1 MRVLV
6 VEDDKN
12 LREQLAAA
20 LGDAGYT
27 VDTADN
33 GEEGQF
39 MGETEPYDLAILDL
53 GLPKV
58 DGLTVLKAWRKEGR
72 TMPVLI
78 LSARDRWSEKV
89 EGLDLGANDYVTKP
103 FHMAE
108 LLARVRANVRRQ
120 TDHQS
125 SVLEVGD
132 LRLNSATGQVTV
144 NGVPV
149 KLTAYQY
156 KVLDYLMHHAGRIVS
171 RSELTEKI
179 YSQDH
184 ERDSNTIEVFIGI
197 LRRKVG
203 AERLITEKGLGYRL
217 VDPAEQQ

>member
-6 VEDDKN
+6 VEDDRN
-12 LREQLAAA
+12 LREQLTTA
-20 LGDAGYT
+20 LTDAGYT
-27 VDTADN
+27 VDPADN
-33 GEEGQF
+33 GEDGQF

-58 DGLTVLKAWRKEGR
+58 DGLTVLKAWRAQGVS
-72 TMPVLI
+72 TPVLI

-108 LLARVRANVRRQ
+108 LLARVRANVRRT
-120 TDHQS
+120 TDHAS
-125 SVLEVGD
+125 AVLQCGD
-132 LRLNSATGQVTV
+132 LQLNTATGQVSV
-144 NGVPV
+144 NGQPI

-156 KVLDYLMHHAGRIVS
+156 KVLDYLMHHRGRIVS
-171 RSELTEKI
+171 RSELIEKI
-179 YSQDH
+179 YAQDH

-197 LRRKVG
+197 LRRKIGIDRIV
-203 AERLITEKGLGYRL
+203 TEKGLGYRL
-217 VDPAEQQ
+217 VDPAENK

>member
-12 LREQLAAA
+12 LREQLSGA

-33 GEEGQF
+33 GEDGQF
-39 MGETEPYDLAILDL
+39 LGETEPYDLAILDL

-58 DGLTVLKAWRKEGR
+58 DGLSVLKAWRKDGR

-125 SVLEVGD
+125 SVLGVGD
-132 LRLNSATGQVTV
+132 LQLNAATGQVTV

-171 RSELTEKI
+171 RAELTEKI

-197 LRRKVG
+197 LRRKIG
-203 AERLITEKGLGYRL
+203 TDRIITEKGLGYRL

>member
-12 LREQLAAA
+12 LREQLSGA
-20 LGDAGYT
+20 LTDAGYT

-33 GEEGQF
+33 GEDGQF
-39 MGETEPYDLAILDL
+39 LGETEPYDLAILDL

-58 DGLTVLKAWRKEGR
+58 DGLSVLKAWRKEGR
-72 TMPVLI
+72 TLPVLI

-132 LRLNSATGQVTV
+132 LRLNAATGQVTV
-144 NGVPV
+144 NGAPI

-171 RSELTEKI
+171 RTDLTEKI

-184 ERDSNTIEVFIGI
+184 ERDSNTIEVFVGI
-197 LRRKVG
+197 LRRKIG
-203 AERLITEKGLGYRL
+203 SNRIITEKGLGYRL

>member
-1 MRVLV
+1 MRILV

-12 LREQLAAA
+12 LREQLSAA
-20 LGDAGYT
+20 LADAGYT

-33 GEEGQF
+33 GEDGQF
-39 MGETEPYDLAILDL
+39 LGETEPYDLAILDL

-58 DGLTVLKAWRKEGR
+58 DGLSVLKAWRSAGR
-72 TMPVLI
+72 AMPVLI

-89 EGLDLGANDYVTKP
+89 EGLDLGANDYVSKP

-120 TDHQS
+120 TDHKS
-125 SVLEVGD
+125 SLLEVGD

-144 NGVPV
+144 NGLPV

-156 KVLDYLMHHAGRIVS
+156 KVLDYLMHHAGRIIS
-171 RSELTEKI
+171 RTELTEKI

-197 LRRKVG
+197 LRRKLG
-203 AERLITEKGLGYRL
+203 ADRIVTEKGLGYRL
-217 VDPAEQQ
+217 VDPAQQQ

>member
-12 LREQLAAA
+12 LREQLASA
-20 LGDAGYT
+20 LTDAGYAI
-27 VDTADN
+27 DTADN
-33 GEEGQF
+33 GEDGQF
-39 MGETEPYDLAILDL
+39 LGETEPYDLAILDL

-58 DGLTVLKAWRKEGR
+58 DGFSVLKAWRKEGR
-72 TMPVLI
+72 TLPVLI

-125 SVLEVGD
+125 SVLDVGD
-132 LRLNSATGQVTV
+132 LQPQFRDRAGERRRRAGKTHRLPIQ
-144 NGVPV
+144 
-149 KLTAYQY
+149 
-156 KVLDYLMHHAGRIVS
+156 
-171 RSELTEKI
+171 
-179 YSQDH
+179 
-184 ERDSNTIEVFIGI
+184 
-197 LRRKVG
+197 G
-203 AERLITEKGLGYRL
+203 ARLSDAPCRAHRFPY
-217 VDPAEQQ
+217 

>member
-20 LGDAGYT
+20 LGDAGYS

-33 GEEGQF
+33 GEDGQF
-39 MGETEPYDLAILDL
+39 LGETEPYDLAILDL
-53 GLPKV
+53 GLPKI
-58 DGLTVLKAWRKEGR
+58 DGLSVLKFWRKEGR
-72 TMPVLI
+72 SMPVLI

-89 EGLDLGANDYVTKP
+89 EGLDLGAQDYVTKP
-103 FHMAE
+103 FHMGE

-120 TDHQS
+120 TEHTS
-125 SVLEVGD
+125 SVLEVGE
-132 LRLNSATGQVTV
+132 LQLNSATGQVTV
-144 NGVPV
+144 AGAPV

-171 RSELTEKI
+171 RAELTEKI
-179 YSQDH
+179 YAQDH

-197 LRRKVG
+197 LRRKIG
-203 AERLITEKGLGYRL
+203 TDRIITEKGLGYRL
-217 VDPAEQQ
+217 IDPAAEA

>member
-12 LREQLAAA
+12 LREQLATA

-33 GEEGQF
+33 GEDGQF
-39 MGETEPYDLAILDL
+39 LGETEPYDLAILDL

-58 DGLTVLKAWRKEGR
+58 DGLSVLKAWRKDGR

-103 FHMAE
+103 FHMGE

-125 SVLEVGD
+125 STLEVGD
-132 LRLNSATGQVTV
+132 LRLNAATGQVTV
-144 NGVPV
+144 NGAPI

-197 LRRKVG
+197 LRRKIG
-203 AERLITEKGLGYRL
+203 SNRILTEKGLGYRL
-217 VDPAEQQ
+217 VDPAELQ

>member
-12 LREQLAAA
+12 LREQLSTA
-20 LGDAGYT
+20 LGDAGYS

-33 GEEGQF
+33 GEDGQF

-72 TMPVLI
+72 SMPVLI

-103 FHMAE
+103 FHMGE

-120 TDHQS
+120 TDHTT

-132 LRLNSATGQVTV
+132 LRLNAATGQVTV
-144 NGVPV
+144 NGAPI

-197 LRRKVG
+197 LRRKIG
-203 AERLITEKGLGYRL
+203 SNRIITEKGLGYRL
-217 VDPAEQQ
+217 IDPAAET

>member
-12 LREQLAAA
+12 LREQLSAA
-20 LGDAGYT
+20 LGEAGYS

-33 GEEGQF
+33 GEDGQF
-39 MGETEPYDLAILDL
+39 LGETEPYDLAILDL

-58 DGLTVLKAWRKEGR
+58 DGLSVLKAWRKEGR

-89 EGLDLGANDYVTKP
+89 EGLDLGAQDYVTKP
-103 FHMAE
+103 FHMGE

-120 TDHQS
+120 TEHTS
-125 SVLEVGD
+125 SVLEVGE

-144 NGVPV
+144 NGAPV

-171 RSELTEKI
+171 RAELTEKI
-179 YSQDH
+179 YAQDH

-197 LRRKVG
+197 LRRKIG
-203 AERLITEKGLGYRL
+203 TERIITEKGLGYRL
-217 VDPAEQQ
+217 IDPVAET

>member
-33 GEEGQF
+33 GEDGQF
-39 MGETEPYDLAILDL
+39 LGETEPYDLAILDL

-58 DGLTVLKAWRKEGR
+58 DGLTVLRKWREQGR
-72 TMPVLI
+72 AMPVLI

-108 LLARVRANVRRQ
+108 LLARVRANVRKQ
-120 TDHQS
+120 TEHAS
-125 SVLEVGD
+125 AVLECGD
-132 LRLNSATGQVTV
+132 LRVNTATGQVTV
-144 NGVPV
+144 DGRPI
-149 KLTAYQY
+149 KLTAFQY
-156 KVLDYLMHHAGRIVS
+156 KVLDYLMHHKGKIVS
-171 RSELTEKI
+171 RSELIEKI
-179 YSQDH
+179 YAQDH
-184 ERDSNTIEVFIGI
+184 ERDSNTIEVFVGI
-197 LRRKVG
+197 LRRKIG
-203 AERLITEKGLGYRL
+203 PERIVTEKGLGYRL
-217 VDPAEQQ
+217 IDPAVGA

>member
-1 MRVLV
+1 MRLLV

-20 LGDAGYT
+20 LGDAGYS

-33 GEEGQF
+33 GEDGQF
-39 MGETEPYDLAILDL
+39 LGETEPYDLAILDL

-58 DGLTVLKAWRKEGR
+58 DGLSVLKAWRKEGR

-103 FHMAE
+103 FHMGE

-120 TDHQS
+120 TDHTS
-125 SVLEVGD
+125 SVLEVGE

-144 NGVPV
+144 AGAPV

-171 RSELTEKI
+171 RAELTEKI
-179 YSQDH
+179 YAQDH

-197 LRRKVG
+197 LRRKIG
-203 AERLITEKGLGYRL
+203 AERIVTEKGLGYRL
-217 VDPAEQQ
+217 IDPAAEA

>member
-12 LREQLAAA
+12 LREQLSGA
-20 LGDAGYT
+20 LADAGYT

-33 GEEGQF
+33 GEDGQF
-39 MGETEPYDLAILDL
+39 LGETEPYDLAILDL

-58 DGLTVLKAWRKEGR
+58 DGLTVLKEWRKQGR
-72 TMPVLI
+72 SLPVLI

-89 EGLDLGANDYVTKP
+89 EGLDLGAQDYVTKP

-120 TDHQS
+120 TEHQS
-125 SVLEVGD
+125 AVLNVGD
-132 LRLNSATGQVTV
+132 LSLNSATGQVTV

-156 KVLDYLMHHAGRIVS
+156 KVLDYMMHHAGRIVS

-197 LRRKVG
+197 LRRKIG
-203 AERLITEKGLGYRL
+203 SNRIITEKGLGYRL